1 MIQLTGARD
10 MNRKLLKILI
20 LITMFT
26 GCKAPD
32 NEPVTVSES
41 LETQPADD
49 TPYDPAVARINGRAI
64 LKSDVAEVLWRG
76 RARRILDE
84 IVILETVRQ
93 QGRLKEIDVT
103 EDIINQQLD
112 RILQDLAPDKTH
124 QEQLVLLDYMLAAR
138 GMTRPEFDLIVE
150 RQAILRQLVDSNI
163 EINDQ
168 NLADEYDRQFGR
180 KVVVRALIVSN
191 LLRME
196 QAQQRLATGES
207 FSEVV
212 GQMSEDEVTLSQ
224 GGIWG
229 PFTENE
235 QQIPAIVR
243 QTAFSLATPGDRSE
257 VISYFDQKNNR
268 PWMCML
274 ELVQIIPAEP
284 VPWDDVRE
292 SLISALTERQ
302 MRERTLALQ
311 SELTGKAV
319 VEIIDPILR

>member
-1 MIQLTGARD
+1 MK
-10 MNRKLLKILI
+10 RKLLLI
-20 LITMFT
+20 FVLITMIT
-26 GCKAPD
+26 GCNDKIIAPG
-32 NEPVTVSES
+32 NEPVTVSAS
-41 LETQPADD
+41 LETQPAVD
-49 TPYDPAVARINGRAI
+49 TPYDPAVARVNGRAI

-84 IVILETVRQ
+84 MVMLETVRQ
-93 QGRLKEIDVT
+93 QGRLREIDVT
-103 EDIINQQLD
+103 EELISRQLD
-112 RILQDLAPDKTH
+112 RILLDLAPDKTR
-124 QEQLVLLDYMLAAR
+124 QEQLVLLDYMLASR

-163 EINDQ
+163 AINDQ
-168 NLADEYDRQFGR
+168 DLADECDRQFGR

-191 LLRME
+191 LRLME
-196 QAQQRLATGES
+196 QAQQRLAAGES

-212 GQMSEDEVTLSQ
+212 GQMSEDEITLSQ

-235 QQIPAIVR
+235 QQVPALVR
-243 QTAFSLATPGDRSE
+243 QTSFALETPGDRSE
-257 VISYFDQKNNR
+257 VISYFDKTNNR

-274 ELVQIIPAEP
+274 ELVQIIPAEA
-284 VPWDDVRE
+284 VLMDDVRE